1 MPYVRVAVDRFHL
14 GAADEVLDRVKHGLV
29 PILECQPGFVAYE
42 VVKTGED
49 LAIFINTWETQEQAE
64 AAVQSA
70 AQWVKDNVA
79 NKVVAVDTYVG
90 ELALSHRRQREAE

>member
-14 GAADEVLDRVKHGLV
+14 DAADEVLNRVKEGLL

-42 VVKTGED
+42 VVRSGAD
-49 LAIFINTWETQEQAE
+49 SAIFINTWETQEQAE

-70 AQWVKDNVA
+70 AQWVRDNVPS
-79 NKVVAVDTYVG
+79 KILSVETYVG
-90 ELALSHRRQREAE
+90 ELALSHRR